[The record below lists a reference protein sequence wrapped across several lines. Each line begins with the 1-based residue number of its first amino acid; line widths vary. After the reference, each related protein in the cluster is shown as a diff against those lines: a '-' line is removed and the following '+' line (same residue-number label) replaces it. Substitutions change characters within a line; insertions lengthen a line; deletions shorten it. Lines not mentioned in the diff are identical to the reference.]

1 MWLAAQIGRRLLM
14 HIVALMVRR
23 PQYLEMV
30 ARSKTLAHCPNFR
43 ASITLRWPPS
53 SQMQT
58 IPKTVR
64 ILPIPKLGRN
74 SQYCRPLRQRVPSNR
89 CHGTKQTPGCRRKPL
104 HIPERCPGGL
114 LLMILSG
121 STVEG
126 FPSVT
131 HLDTTAAVSS
141 NARSNS
147 ENRSST

>member
-23 PQYLEMV
+23 PQHLEMV

-53 SQMQT
+53 PQIQT

-89 CHGTKQTPGCRRKPL
+89 CHGTKQTSSCRRKSP
-104 HIPERCPGGL
+104 HSPERYSVSGL
-114 LLMILSG
+114 RLMLRSG
-121 STVEG
+121 FMVER

-131 HLDTTAAVSS
+131 HLLTTAAPLSS
-141 NARSNS
+141 V
-147 ENRSST
+147 RSSSVNR